1 MRSVYSFWCII
12 RFERILKTRSRSSIR
27 IPKKHFYRLEKHS
40 KLPFFFPPLFQT
52 IMDRSLR
59 TLLRFWGVFQCTQ
72 VQPLPSPHKQFW
84 TSVSR
89 IFSEFQLCIGCGE
102 GELQEN
108 FEKDALFRG
117 NREITEKYEY
127 CSTVPR
133 TFFQDF
139 SYLQMPA
146 IKLPSQEN
154 CFLQMK

>member
-72 VQPLPSPHKQFW
+72 VQPLPSPHKQLMLD
-84 TSVSR
+84 
-89 IFSEFQLCIGCGE
+89 ECIPNVFRVGWGE
-102 GELQEN
+102 GELQKK
-108 FEKDALFRG
+108 FEKHALCRG
-117 NREITEKYEY
+117 CLLYT
-127 CSTVPR
+127 SPSPR
-133 TFFQDF
+133 D
-139 SYLQMPA
+139 
-146 IKLPSQEN
+146 
-154 CFLQMK
+154 